1 MGQEVANIFIDG
13 AVTGCIYG
21 LIGVGFV
28 ILYRATGVV
37 SFAQGS
43 FMVIGALLFT
53 TLTASHLEFYLAY
66 AVDACALFLIGAV
79 LYRTVF
85 ARLVGSHHLV
95 TAVATIGLGTAL
107 DAAAILIWQPSL
119 IDIQAPYSFQLHG
132 VGVFRF
138 SGIQIFS
145 LCLTAVV
152 FAAISLTLQRTKL
165 GLRMRA
171 VANSEQL
178 AAHVGVNVVRTSMF
192 AWALAAMAAA
202 LAGVTYVLGSQ
213 SDPGTVYSIGL
224 AAFPAIILG
233 GFDSIGGSLVGGLL
247 IGWLLAF
254 VATYVGGQW
263 PDVVSYLALLVLLLV
278 RPQGLFGSPEVAR
291 L

>member
-1 MGQEVANIFIDG
+1 
-13 AVTGCIYG
+13 
-21 LIGVGFV
+21 
-28 ILYRATGVV
+28 
-37 SFAQGS
+37 
-43 FMVIGALLFT
+43 
-53 TLTASHLEFYLAY
+53 
-66 AVDACALFLIGAV
+66 
-79 LYRTVF
+79 
-85 ARLVGSHHLV
+85 V
-95 TAVATIGLGTAL
+95 TAMATIGLGTAL
-107 DAAAILIWQPSL
+107 DAIAIIIWQPSL
-119 IDIQAPYSFQLHG
+119 INIQAPYSYKLYGPGDFE
-132 VGVFRF
+132 F

-145 LCLTAVV
+145 LCLTAIVFVV
-152 FAAISLTLQRTKL
+152 IALTLHRTRL
-165 GLRMRA
+165 GLQMRA

-192 AWALAAMAAA
+192 AWALAAMTAS

-213 SDPGTVYSIGL
+213 TDPGTVYSIGL

-233 GFDSIGGSLVGGLL
+233 GFDSVAGSLVGGLL

-263 PDVVSYLALLVLLLV
+263 PDVVSYLALLAVLLV